1 MSLVV
6 DPQNPAI
13 RDLSRYSSSCYLS
26 KRKLGKCCCW
36 RIPVAKL
43 LLNLKVAIK
52 TSMDTLVVVKV
63 VLELVAV
70 VAIVEEAVVVV

>member
-1 MSLVV
+1 M
-6 DPQNPAI
+6 
-13 RDLSRYSSSCYLS
+13 S

-43 LLNLKVAIK
+43 LLNLKVAVK

-63 VLELVAV
+63 VLEVEVIAIVAIE
-70 VAIVEEAVVVV
+70 AIVEEAVVVV